1 MRPPPPRRR
10 FPKTFPSDQ
19 CVDANLVALHG
30 LAFPEDGAGD
40 GNRTHGSSLGSL
52 GITIIRRPPPLHCS
66 PMLMRA
72 AITSVAALYSHAG
85 KFSRGAAWR
94 AEPVD

>member
-1 MRPPPPRRR
+1 MRPTPSERR

-40 GNRTHGSSLGSL
+40 GNRTHTEGASEPLKPVVWRESLMPGV
-52 GITIIRRPPPLHCS
+52 I
-66 PMLMRA
+66 
-72 AITSVAALYSHAG
+72 SV
-85 KFSRGAAWR
+85 
-94 AEPVD
+94 